1 MLALATNALQPGMV
15 LAKTIF
21 DEQGQVLLRQG
32 AQLTHDYISN
42 LKRRGFTKVYID
54 DGNTTDIVIED
65 LLPEEIRRNA
75 QDALVRVFD
84 FVRQISADISSD
96 DTDKTIAA
104 IKTTDVTN
112 TLRNYEGFTQLE
124 ESVTS
129 ILDELNNEEMLTG
142 ISQIQGH
149 DDAIFSHSVEVTVAA
164 LMIGKRLHL
173 TREDLKRLGAGCIL
187 HDIGKI
193 FVMPK
198 TNKGA
203 PLTTDQKKILREH
216 PRLGY
221 ELLRTRNPNAVMTN
235 HVALQHHE
243 RQDGRGYPRGL
254 RGHNTINRPRSS
266 NTKNI
271 LLIAEIAAVA
281 DAYDILS
288 ANRPGRQFLS
298 PRQVADTMCRLSG
311 TVLNREIVQL
321 FLSML
326 PILPTGMNIVVSSGR
341 YANYKGVVVK
351 ANREQEDQP
360 LIRLLFNPQGDHIV
374 PIDLDL
380 AKESS
385 ITVEAV
391 LR

>member
-1 MLALATNALQPGMV
+1 MLTLSISALQPGMV

-21 DEQGQVLLRQG
+21 DEQGQILLRQG
-32 AQLTHDYISN
+32 VQLTNDYIAN
-42 LKRRGFTKVYID
+42 LKRRGFVKVYINES
-54 DGNTTDIVIED
+54 NTTDIVIED
-65 LLPEEIRRNA
+65 VLSEEIRRNA
-75 QDALVRVFD
+75 QRALARVFD
-84 FVRQISADISSD
+84 FVRQVSIDTLSN

-112 TLRNYEGFTQLE
+112 NLRGYEGFTQLE

-129 ILDELNNEEMLTG
+129 ILDELNDIEMLTG

-149 DDAIFSHSVEVTVAA
+149 DDAIFSHSIEVTVAA

-173 TREDLKRLGAGCIL
+173 NREDLKRLGAGCIL

-193 FVMPK
+193 FVTSK
-198 TNKGA
+198 SNNGNF
-203 PLTTDQKKILREH
+203 LTADQKRNLREH

-243 RQDGRGYPRGL
+243 RQDGKGYPRGL
-254 RGHNTINRPRSS
+254 RGHNTIDRPRSD
-266 NTKNI
+266 TKNI

-281 DAYDILS
+281 DVYDTLS
-288 ANRPGRQFLS
+288 ANRPGRQLLP

-311 TVLNREIVQL
+311 TILNREIVQL
-321 FLSML
+321 FLTML
-326 PILPTGMNIVVSSGR
+326 PILPTGMDIVVCSGR
-341 YANYKGVVVK
+341 YVNYKGVVVR
-351 ANREQEDQP
+351 ANREQQDQP
-360 LIRLLFNPQGDHIV
+360 LVRLLYNPQGDHIV

-380 AKESS
+380 AKEPT
-385 ITVEAV
+385 ITVEAI

>member
-1 MLALATNALQPGMV
+1 MLTLSISALQPGMV

-21 DEQGQVLLRQG
+21 DEQGQILLRQG
-32 AQLTHDYISN
+32 VQLTNDYIAN
-42 LKRRGFTKVYID
+42 LKRRGFVKVYINES
-54 DGNTTDIVIED
+54 NTTDIVIED
-65 LLPEEIRRNA
+65 VLSEEIRRNA
-75 QDALVRVFD
+75 QRALARVFD
-84 FVRQISADISSD
+84 FVRQVSIDTLNN

-112 TLRNYEGFTQLE
+112 SLRSYEGFTQLE

-129 ILDELNNEEMLTG
+129 ILDELNDIEMLTG

-149 DDAIFSHSVEVTVAA
+149 DDAIFSHSIEVTVAA

-173 TREDLKRLGAGCIL
+173 NREDLKRLGAGCIL

-193 FVMPK
+193 FVTSK
-198 TNKGA
+198 SNNSN
-203 PLTTDQKKILREH
+203 LTADQKKNLREH

-243 RQDGRGYPRGL
+243 RQDGKGYPRGL
-254 RGHNTINRPRSS
+254 RGHNTIDRPRSD
-266 NTKNI
+266 TKNI

-281 DAYDILS
+281 DIYDTLS
-288 ANRPGRQFLS
+288 ANRPGRQPLT
-298 PRQVADTMCRLSG
+298 PRQVADTLCRLSG
-311 TVLNREIVQL
+311 TILNREIVQL
-321 FLSML
+321 FLTML
-326 PILPTGMNIVVSSGR
+326 PILPTGMDIVVCSGR
-341 YANYKGVVVK
+341 YANYKGVVVR
-351 ANREQEDQP
+351 ANREQQNQP
-360 LIRLLFNPQGDHIV
+360 LVRLLYNPQGDHIV

-380 AKESS
+380 AKEPT
-385 ITVEAV
+385 ITVEAI